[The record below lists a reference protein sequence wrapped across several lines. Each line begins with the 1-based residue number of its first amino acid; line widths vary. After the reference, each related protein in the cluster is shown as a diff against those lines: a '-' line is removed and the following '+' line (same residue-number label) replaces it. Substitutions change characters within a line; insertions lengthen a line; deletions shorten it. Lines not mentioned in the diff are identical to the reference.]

1 MFVKLL
7 EKSIR
12 HGTLHLR
19 LPDGSTHTFGSGPP
33 EVTWRIHSRRAVR
46 RILRN
51 PDLQLGE
58 TYVEGLWD
66 VEGDDLVGLLEV
78 LLRNFSDRWR
88 QERPGSRWL
97 TWIAA
102 AWQQWNRI
110 PRSYR
115 NAAHHYD
122 LDEHLFRCFLD
133 EDLQYSCAYFRRP
146 DVSLEEAQRAKCEH
160 IARKLLLEPDM
171 RVLDIGCGWGGLALF
186 LAERCGARVTGLTL
200 SAEQLRVARDRAA
213 GRGLQDRVEFRLED
227 YREHRGRY
235 DRIVSVGMFEHVGR
249 PHYGRF
255 FRRVQEMLEPDG
267 VALIHTIGRTSPP
280 GTTNP
285 WIRKYIF
292 PGGYIPALSEVS
304 RSIEGTAL
312 LTTDV
317 EVLRLHY
324 AMTLAEWHRRFR
336 RARPEISRRMG
347 ERFCRMW
354 AFYLAASEASFRWD
368 DMVVFQIQ
376 LAPDHAAVPLTREYQ
391 YPWPAQLAAVDGA
404 HRPTGTGALLSN

>member
-7 EKSIR
+7 QESIR

-33 EVTWRIHSRRAVR
+33 EVTWRIHSGKAVR
-46 RILRN
+46 KILRD

-58 TYVEGLWD
+58 TYMEGLWD
-66 VEGDDLVGLLEV
+66 VDGDDLVGLLEV

-88 QERPGSRWL
+88 PDRPGSRWV
-97 TWIAA
+97 TWIVG

-110 PRSYR
+110 ARSYR
-115 NAAHHYD
+115 NASHHYD
-122 LDEHLFRCFLD
+122 LDEHLFRSFLD
-133 EDLQYSCAYFRRP
+133 EDLQYSCAYFPRP
-146 DVSLEEAQRAKCEH
+146 GMTLEEAQRAKCEH

-171 RVLDIGCGWGGLALF
+171 QVLDIGCGWGGLALF
-186 LAERCGARVTGLTL
+186 LAERCGVRVTGLTL
-200 SAEQLRVARDRAA
+200 STEQLRVARARAA
-213 GRGLQDRVEFRLED
+213 ERGLKGRVEFRLED

-235 DRIVSVGMFEHVGR
+235 DRVVSVGMFEHVGR
-249 PHYGRF
+249 PHYGQF
-255 FRRVQEMLEPDG
+255 FRRLQGMLHPDG

-304 RSIEGTAL
+304 RAIEGTAL

-324 AMTLAEWHRRFR
+324 AETLAEWHRRFR
-336 RARPEISRRMG
+336 EARPEIARRMG

-354 AFYLAASEASFRWD
+354 AFYLAAAEASFRWD
-368 DMVVFQIQ
+368 DMVVFQVQ
-376 LAPDHAAVPLTREYQ
+376 LALSHAAVPLTREYQ
-391 YPWPAQLAAVDGA
+391 YPHAVGPAAVEGA
-404 HRPTGTGALLSN
+404 RPRAGGGALLSN